1 MIAYMGID
9 VSVPLTYQLMETFDT
24 ELCGMLL
31 EPSYYHNLHVL
42 LGAI

>member
-1 MIAYMGID
+1 MGTD
-9 VSVPLTYQLMETFDT
+9 VSGPLTHQLMDTFDT

-31 EPSYYHNLHVL
+31 EPSHYHNLHVL